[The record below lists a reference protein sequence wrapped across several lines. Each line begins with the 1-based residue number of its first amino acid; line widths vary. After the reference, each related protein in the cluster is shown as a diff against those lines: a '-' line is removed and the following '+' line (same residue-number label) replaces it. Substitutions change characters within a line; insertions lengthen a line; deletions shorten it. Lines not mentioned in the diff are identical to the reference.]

1 MKAVVI
7 TPKNKA
13 ELKFVNDLLNKLG
26 ISSSTMSEE
35 EMEDIGLARL
45 MKASDRTK
53 KVSRDSVIKK
63 LKG

>member
-35 EMEDIGLARL
+35 EMEDIGLSRL
-45 MKASDRTK
+45 MKAADRTK
-53 KVSRDSVIKK
+53 KVSRDSVMKK